1 MAAIRQCNNEWYRQ
15 TFRRSVRRQTELF
28 WSLCHFAIFAIFF
41 ITKIK
46 EEQRIR
52 KQLPQA
58 IKHHHGPYRGTAQ
71 EDPDQAGRRPRLP
84 EGRGECSILPTS
96 TIRVFDDDGVVAKN
110 SPFVGGVACSPLLGG
125 DSIMR
130 LATFRP
136 TFAAAPS
143 VMDVASV
150 GVRRWDHPVP
160 VGRRVQ

>member
-1 MAAIRQCNNEWYRQ
+1 MQLLPICLAVGRVD
-15 TFRRSVRRQTELF
+15 RRRTDRTQF
-28 WSLCHFAIFAIFF
+28 WSRLWLCAIFSHLA
-41 ITKIK
+41 TSK
-46 EEQRIR
+46 EAFSCRIR
-52 KQLPQA
+52 KP

-96 TIRVFDDDGVVAKN
+96 TIRVFDDDERGSELWPKIIR
-110 SPFVGGVACSPLLGG
+110 SWEGWACSPLLGG
-125 DSIMR
+125 DPIMK
-130 LATFRP
+130 LATIRP

-143 VMDVASV
+143 EMDVVSV